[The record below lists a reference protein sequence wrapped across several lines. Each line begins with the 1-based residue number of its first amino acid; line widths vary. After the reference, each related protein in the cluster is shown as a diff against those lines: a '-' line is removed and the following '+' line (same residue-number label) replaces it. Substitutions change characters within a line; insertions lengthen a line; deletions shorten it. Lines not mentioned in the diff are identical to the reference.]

1 MHSHPPNAD
10 IRTTRL
16 ANGVTIT
23 SRRLPAAHSAA
34 LGVWILNGGRH
45 QSPAQAGYAHLL
57 EHLLFKGCDGHDALA
72 LARRFEAMGGHVNA
86 HTGRELTALHGLVPA
101 QDMPELLDLFIAM
114 LLTPRFNEDDLA
126 VEREVVLQ
134 EMAMIE
140 DTPEEAVEEA
150 AVELAWPGH
159 AIGWPILGRQTVIEQ
174 ATAADM
180 HTYLRGL
187 LTGDRVV
194 VVAAGAVDHAMLVE
208 TCVPLA
214 NLPPGVVSTLPAPRF
229 ASGRHRTRH
238 DLAQSHLVWAM
249 KTLPIGDE
257 HYPSLLL
264 ANHLLGGGVSSRL
277 FQEIR
282 ERRGLAY
289 AIQSRLELYSDDGL
303 WLVQTACEPERTKEC
318 RAAVEDILQRLM
330 TSGPHADEVENSRS
344 HLRSA
349 MLIAEDDPEECME
362 RLAREA
368 IYLGRH
374 LSMPERLAQLAG
386 VTPPSVMTHLGQA
399 WRNTLHLE
407 WSPLDEA

>member
-1 MHSHPPNAD
+1 MHNHTPNND

-16 ANGVTIT
+16 ANGVTII
-23 SRRLPAAHSAA
+23 SRKLPAAHSAS

-45 QSPAQAGYAHLL
+45 QNAAQAGYAHLL

-72 LARRFEAMGGHVNA
+72 LARCFEAMGGQVNA

-101 QDMPELLDLFIAM
+101 QEMPELLHLFIAM
-114 LLTPRFNEDDLA
+114 LLTPRFNADDLA

-140 DTPEEAVEEA
+140 DTPEEAVEET
-150 AVELAWPGH
+150 AVELAWPDH
-159 AIGWPILGRQTVIEQ
+159 AIGWPILGRQAVVEQ

-180 HTYLRGL
+180 HAYLRGL
-187 LTGDRVV
+187 LTGNRLL
-194 VVAAGAVDHAMLVE
+194 VVAAGAVDHAALVE
-208 TCVPLA
+208 TCAPLA
-214 NLPPGVVSTLPAPRF
+214 ALPAGTASPSSAPRF
-229 ASGRHRTRH
+229 ASGRHRARH
-238 DLAQSHLVWAM
+238 DLAQSHLVWTM

-257 HYPSLLL
+257 RYPSLLL

-289 AIQSRLELYSDDGL
+289 SIQSRLELYSDCGL
-303 WLVQTACEPERTKEC
+303 WLMQTACEPERIEEC
-318 RAAVEDILQRLM
+318 RAAVEEILQQLIE
-330 TSGPHADEVENSRS
+330 SGPGADEVENSRC

-374 LSMPERLAQLAG
+374 WSTQERLAQLAEI
-386 VTPPSVMTHLGQA
+386 TPESVMTHLGQA
-399 WRNTLHLE
+399 WMDTLRLE
-407 WSPLDEA
+407 WSPC